1 MEQQDDEISLIDLLV
16 VLLKHWKLVVFIPLI
31 VAIFAGAFYWYKS
44 SITKPVL
51 RTETSISF
59 SVNPLVKQFVSS
71 VNLEDSIVNIYL
83 KDTTLFYDILSQLKM
98 NKLGQYAI
106 PSDQD
111 EAFALIKYL
120 LIEGKT
126 PSQNKLS
133 DTERPLLVTTTNDL
147 ITITVRF
154 NNKEIDNKE
163 IEQQFIALLVQAL
176 NKKIND
182 LIIPIAKKEA
192 QDYEQLLVEGS
203 KTASNLLQNTLA
215 VRYTAYSSALRYLKG
230 EQEPFVLTNP
240 VTFKTTISSLPL
252 KTIIL
257 VSIIAALFFAIFL
270 AFILEA
276 IENIK
281 KDPDAM
287 AKIRSA
293 LQGNKK

>member
-16 VLLKHWKLVVFIPLI
+16 VLLKHWKLVVVIPLI
-31 VAIFAGAFYWYKS
+31 VAIFAGAFYLYRTT
-44 SITKPVL
+44 ITKQVQ

-59 SVNPLVKQFVSS
+59 SVNPLVKQFVGS
-71 VNLEDSIVNIYL
+71 VKLEDSIVNIYL

-133 DTERPLLVTTTNDL
+133 DTERPLLVTTTNDVTKTNDV

-154 NNKEIDNKE
+154 NNKE

-215 VRYTAYSSALRYLKG
+215 VRYTAYSSALRYLQKPSSLF
-230 EQEPFVLTNP
+230 QLSLPSFLP
-240 VTFKTTISSLPL
+240 YSLPL
-252 KTIIL
+252 FSRQSRI
-257 VSIIAALFFAIFL
+257 
-270 AFILEA
+270 
-276 IENIK
+276 
-281 KDPDAM
+281 
-287 AKIRSA
+287 
-293 LQGNKK
+293 

>member
-16 VLLKHWKLVVFIPLI
+16 VLLKHWKLVVAIPLI
-31 VAIFAGAFYWYKS
+31 VAIFAGALYLYRTT
-44 SITKPVL
+44 ITKPVQK
-51 RTETSISF
+51 TETSISF
-59 SVNPLVKQFVSS
+59 SVNPLVKQFVGS
-71 VNLEDSIVNIYL
+71 VNLEGSIVNVYL
-83 KDTTLFYDILSQLKM
+83 KDTRLFYDILSQLKM
-98 NKLGQYAI
+98 SQLGEFKI
-106 PSDQD
+106 SSDQD

-133 DTERPLLVTTTNDL
+133 DTKRPLLVTTTYDL
-147 ITITVRF
+147 ITLTVRF
-154 NNKEIDNKE
+154 NNKE

-240 VTFKTTISSLPL
+240 VTITISSLPS

-270 AFILEA
+270 AFVLEA

>member
-59 SVNPLVKQFVSS
+59 SVNPLVKQFVGS
-71 VNLEDSIVNIYL
+71 VRLEDSIVNIYL

-111 EAFALIKYL
+111 EAFSLIKYL

-154 NNKEIDNKE
+154 NNKE

-240 VTFKTTISSLPL
+240 VTIKTTISSLPL
-252 KTIIL
+252 ETIIL
-257 VSIIAALFFAIFL
+257 VSIIAAIFFAIFL
-270 AFILEA
+270 AFVLEA